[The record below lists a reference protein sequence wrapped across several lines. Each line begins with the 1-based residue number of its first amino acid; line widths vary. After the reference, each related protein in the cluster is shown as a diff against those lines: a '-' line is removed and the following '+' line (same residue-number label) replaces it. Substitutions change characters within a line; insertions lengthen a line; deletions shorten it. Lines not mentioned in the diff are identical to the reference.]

1 MYKTEVGG
9 IREPLYNIVDDNKNI
24 THFSTEEQLRQA
36 FQEKGFTVRAS
47 KVDEEI
53 EDYIFVVEDKEGDIQ
68 VYHFYLAW
76 LSLIPMVEIY
86 LFNSFKKRERNKLR
100 KRPKEFL
107 ESFDR
112 YMLHNL
118 ADITMEEDEWLAQ

>member
-1 MYKTEVGG
+1 MT
-9 IREPLYNIVDDNKNI
+9 R
-24 THFSTEEQLRQA
+24 EEQLRQA
-36 FQEKGFTVRAS
+36 FQEKGFIIRAS

-53 EDYIFVVEDKEGDIQ
+53 EDYSFVVEDREGDIQ
-68 VYHFYLAW
+68 VYHFYLVW
-76 LSLIPMVEIY
+76 LPLVPMVEVY

>member
-1 MYKTEVGG
+1 MTK
-9 IREPLYNIVDDNKNI
+9 
-24 THFSTEEQLRQA
+24 EEQLRQA
-36 FQEKGFTVRAS
+36 FQEKAS
-47 KVDEEI
+47 KANEEI
-53 EDYIFVVEDKEGDIQ
+53 GDYIFVVEDREGDIQ
-68 VYHFYLAW
+68 VYHFYLVW
-76 LSLIPMVEIY
+76 LSLVPMVEVY

-118 ADITMEEDEWLAQ
+118 ADITMEEDEWLAR

>member
-1 MYKTEVGG
+1 MTK
-9 IREPLYNIVDDNKNI
+9 
-24 THFSTEEQLRQA
+24 EEQLRQA
-36 FQEKGFTVRAS
+36 FQQKGFIIRAS
-47 KVDEEI
+47 KANEEI
-53 EDYIFVVEDKEGDIQ
+53 GDYIFVVEDREGDIQ
-68 VYHFYLAW
+68 VYHFYLVW
-76 LSLIPMVEIY
+76 LSLVPMVEVY

-118 ADITMEEDEWLAQ
+118 ADIDMEEDEWLAR

>member
-1 MYKTEVGG
+1 MTKE
-9 IREPLYNIVDDNKNI
+9 ELLY
-24 THFSTEEQLRQA
+24 QA
-36 FQEKGFTVRAS
+36 FQDKGFTIKAS

-53 EDYIFVVEDKEGDIQ
+53 EDYIFVVEDKEGDMQ
-68 VYHFYLAW
+68 VYHFYLVW
-76 LSLIPMVEIY
+76 LSLVPMVEVY
-86 LFNSFKKRERNKLR
+86 LFNSFKKRERNKLC

-107 ESFDR
+107 EGFDR

>member
-1 MYKTEVGG
+1 MTKE
-9 IREPLYNIVDDNKNI
+9 ELLY
-24 THFSTEEQLRQA
+24 QA
-36 FQEKGFTVRAS
+36 FQEKGFTIKAS
-47 KVDEEI
+47 KANEEI

-76 LSLIPMVEIY
+76 LSLVPPMVEVY
-86 LFNSFKKRERNKLR
+86 LSNSFKKRERNKLR

-118 ADITMEEDEWLAQ
+118 ADIDMEEDEWLAQ

>member
-1 MYKTEVGG
+1 MTK
-9 IREPLYNIVDDNKNI
+9 
-24 THFSTEEQLRQA
+24 EEQLRQA
-36 FQEKGFTVRAS
+36 FQEKGFTIKAS
-47 KVDEEI
+47 KANEEI
-53 EDYIFVVEDKEGDIQ
+53 GDYIFVVEDREGDIQ
-68 VYHFYLAW
+68 VYHFYLVW
-76 LSLIPMVEIY
+76 LSLVPMVEVY

-118 ADITMEEDEWLAQ
+118 ADITKEEDERLAR

>member
-1 MYKTEVGG
+1 MTK
-9 IREPLYNIVDDNKNI
+9 
-24 THFSTEEQLRQA
+24 EEQLRQA
-36 FQEKGFTVRAS
+36 FQQKGFIIRAS

-53 EDYIFVVEDKEGDIQ
+53 EDYIFVVEGKAGDIQ

-86 LFNSFKKRERNKLR
+86 LFNSFKKN
-100 KRPKEFL
+100 
-107 ESFDR
+107 R

>member
-1 MYKTEVGG
+1 MTK
-9 IREPLYNIVDDNKNI
+9 
-24 THFSTEEQLRQA
+24 EEQLRQA

-53 EDYIFVVEDKEGDIQ
+53 EDYIFVVEDREGDIQ

-76 LSLIPMVEIY
+76 LSLVPMVEVY

-118 ADITMEEDEWLAQ
+118 ADIDMEEDEWLAR

>member
-1 MYKTEVGG
+1 
-9 IREPLYNIVDDNKNI
+9 
-24 THFSTEEQLRQA
+24 
-36 FQEKGFTVRAS
+36 
-47 KVDEEI
+47 
-53 EDYIFVVEDKEGDIQ
+53 
-68 VYHFYLAW
+68 
-76 LSLIPMVEIY
+76 MVEVY

-118 ADITMEEDEWLAQ
+118 ADIDMEEDEWLAR

>member
-1 MYKTEVGG
+1 MTKLKFLQE
-9 IREPLYNIVDDNKNI
+9 
-24 THFSTEEQLRQA
+24 A
-36 FQEKGFTVRAS
+36 FKQKGLTIKAA
-47 KVDEEI
+47 KADEEI
-53 EDYIFVVEDKEGDIQ
+53 EDYIFVAEDRAGDTQ

-100 KRPKEFL
+100 KRPQEFL

-118 ADITMEEDEWLAQ
+118 ADIVMEEDEWLAQ

>member
-1 MYKTEVGG
+1 MTKLKFLQE
-9 IREPLYNIVDDNKNI
+9 
-24 THFSTEEQLRQA
+24 A
-36 FQEKGFTVRAS
+36 FAQKGLTIKAA
-47 KVDEEI
+47 KVDGEI
-53 EDYIFVVEDKEGDIQ
+53 EDYIFVVEDREGDIQ

-76 LSLIPMVEIY
+76 LSLVPMVEVY
-86 LFNSFKKRERNKLR
+86 LSNSFKKRERNKLR

-118 ADITMEEDEWLAQ
+118 ADIDMEEDEWLAR

>member
-1 MYKTEVGG
+1 MTKE
-9 IREPLYNIVDDNKNI
+9 ELLY
-24 THFSTEEQLRQA
+24 QA
-36 FQEKGFTVRAS
+36 FQEKGFTVQAS

-53 EDYIFVVEDKEGDIQ
+53 EDYIFVVEGKAGDIQ

-76 LSLIPMVEIY
+76 LSLIPMVEVY

-100 KRPKEFL
+100 KRPQEFL

-118 ADITMEEDEWLAQ
+118 ADIDMEEDEWLAR

>member
-1 MYKTEVGG
+1 MTK
-9 IREPLYNIVDDNKNI
+9 
-24 THFSTEEQLRQA
+24 EEQLRQA
-36 FQEKGFTVRAS
+36 FQEKGFTIKAS
-47 KVDEEI
+47 KANEEI
-53 EDYIFVVEDKEGDIQ
+53 GDYIFVVEDREGDIQ
-68 VYHFYLAW
+68 VYHFYLVW
-76 LSLIPMVEIY
+76 LSLVPMVEVY

-118 ADITMEEDEWLAQ
+118 ADIDMEEDEWLAR

>member
-1 MYKTEVGG
+1 MTK
-9 IREPLYNIVDDNKNI
+9 
-24 THFSTEEQLRQA
+24 EEQLRQA
-36 FQEKGFTVRAS
+36 FQEKGLTIRAS

-53 EDYIFVVEDKEGDIQ
+53 GDYIFVVEDRTGDIQ

-76 LSLIPMVEIY
+76 LFSVPMVEIY